1 MKKKK
6 KGGIGNRFGDKQ
18 RKSFVLKIALHRA
31 ENLEARKGKVRIAW
45 FGGEEAMRLTS
56 TFSGL
61 FHKRFRCHS
70 Q

>member
-1 MKKKK
+1 M
-6 KGGIGNRFGDKQ
+6 IN
-18 RKSFVLKIALHRA
+18 RKSFVLKNALHRA

-45 FGGEEAMRLTS
+45 FGGEEAMRLTF